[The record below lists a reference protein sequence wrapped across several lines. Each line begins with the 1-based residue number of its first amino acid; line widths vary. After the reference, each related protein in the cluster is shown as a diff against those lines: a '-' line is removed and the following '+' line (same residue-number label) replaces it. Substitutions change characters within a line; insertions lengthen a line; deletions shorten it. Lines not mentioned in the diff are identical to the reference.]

1 MLLKVDHYTS
11 LARAV
16 ARLDRDSYEARGA
29 VYDRA
34 LTALVKRLN
43 SAVPPHS
50 QADIDMELLAFREA
64 VRRVEFGDLDDQ
76 DWLAQQD
83 GLPADIPPEDVPAAP
98 KDLAVLAI
106 PAEPVATPPDDAAE
120 PAAHAVRI
128 KPPRRSVLGRV
139 AGRTMLALLLIGIG
153 IAGYAH
159 ATGQLDLAP
168 LAQRV
173 MDQIAALELPSLG
186 FDGPRLADASA
197 GPEEAI
203 YYEQGSGGWT
213 QTAGK
218 ATWRARLEPV
228 AGPGRKTEPVL
239 MLDLQVPERGLE
251 VAISLRRDTSEN
263 AAMSHLV
270 EFQFAPSKNFPV
282 DGISGIMG
290 ISLKNTEDK
299 NSTALSGMSVRVA
312 PGVFLF
318 GLSANK
324 DETARNVELL
334 RTQSRIEIPVAFVDG
349 RTGIISVD
357 KGASGQQV
365 FDDVL
370 GKWAQ

>member
-16 ARLDRDSYEARGA
+16 ARLERDSYEARGA

-76 DWLAQQD
+76 EWLAQQD
-83 GLPADIPPEDVPAAP
+83 ELPPELPPEDVPPAVP
-98 KDLAVLAI
+98 HHGHAVLAI
-106 PAEPVATPPDDAAE
+106 PPEPVATDDAAPPHE
-120 PAAHAVRI
+120 RAIKI
-128 KPPRRSVLGRV
+128 KPPHRSVFGRV
-139 AGRTMLALLLIGIG
+139 AGRTLLAVLLLGIG

-168 LAQRV
+168 LVQRV
-173 MDQIAALELPSLG
+173 MDQIAALELPGQGS
-186 FDGPRLADASA
+186 DGPRLMDASGA
-197 GPEEAI
+197 PEKAT

-213 QTAGK
+213 QTTGK
-218 ATWRARLEPV
+218 ALWRARLEPV

-239 MLDLQVPERGLE
+239 MLDVQVPERGLE
-251 VAISLRRDTSEN
+251 LAVSVRRDTSEN
-263 AAMSHLV
+263 AAMSHLI
-270 EFQFAPSKNFPV
+270 ELQFAPSKDFPV
-282 DGISGIMG
+282 DGISGVMG

-299 NSTALSGMSVRVA
+299 NSTALAGLSVRVA

-318 GLSANK
+318 GLSADK

-349 RTGIISVD
+349 RTGIISID
-357 KGASGQQV
+357 KGTSGQQLL
-365 FDDVL
+365 DDVL
-370 GKWAQ
+370 AKWAQ